1 MAILENSHVA
11 AYFVVHFFAET
22 ASVYFIFRHGVSF
35 GDLSSGG
42 SGPTPIKSGGL
53 GSPAI
58 IIDE

>member
-35 GDLSSGG
+35 GDLSSEG
-42 SGPTPIKSGGL
+42 SRPTPIKTGGM